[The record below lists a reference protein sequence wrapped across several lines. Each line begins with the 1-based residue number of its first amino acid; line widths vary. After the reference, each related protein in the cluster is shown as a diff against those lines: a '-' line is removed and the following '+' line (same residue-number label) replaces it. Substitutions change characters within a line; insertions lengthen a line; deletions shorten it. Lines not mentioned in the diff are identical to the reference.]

1 MTIQPVFTENAP
13 QAIGPYSQ
21 AIVAGQMVFL
31 SGQLGMD
38 PKTGNLVGPTATEQA
53 RQALTNLQHV
63 LVAAGSDLNHVV
75 SVDVYLTDIGEF
87 QAVNAVYET
96 FFTSHRPAR
105 VAMEV
110 SGLPKAGVVEIRCI
124 AMRISS

>member
-1 MTIQPVFTENAP
+1 MTIQTVFTENAP

-110 SGLPKAGVVEIRCI
+110 SALPKAGVVEIRCI